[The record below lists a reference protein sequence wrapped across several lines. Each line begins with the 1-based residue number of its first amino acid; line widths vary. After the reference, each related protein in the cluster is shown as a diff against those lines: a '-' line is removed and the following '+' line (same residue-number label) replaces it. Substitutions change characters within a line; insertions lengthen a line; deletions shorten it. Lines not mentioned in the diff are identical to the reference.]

1 MKWHNINN
9 VKSVFWFGH
18 VINYSMVYKKYSMIY
33 IMNIVEYIR
42 QALVQAT
49 NSGGS
54 WLAPDVGG
62 AVKLQ

>member
-1 MKWHNINN
+1 
-9 VKSVFWFGH
+9 
-18 VINYSMVYKKYSMIY
+18 
-33 IMNIVEYIR
+33 MNIVEYIR